1 MQQKLFRYFCMVR
14 KCIILL
20 TYITFLFPIV
30 AKAQKEVKLISSRD
44 YEARKEWGV
53 NRFYKPVFLHEGST
67 LSADSSDYNPT
78 ERFFDAFGNVVITQP
93 NGTVVYADKLHYIK
107 DTRIAILTNNVRMVD
122 VKGAVLTTNHLTYNL
137 NSKIGTYTEGGRII
151 NQTDT
156 LNSKTGYY
164 FENSQDAYF
173 RHDVIVR
180 TPETNIFTDT
190 LRYNSLSKMA
200 YFYGPTNIKGKN
212 GGNLYTENGDYH
224 TETDRA
230 RFGKNN
236 LYTEGSKFLRG
247 DSLYYDGKV
256 GYGRAIKNVVFVDT
270 VQQGI
275 LYGQR
280 GIYLKKEE
288 SITMTEKAYMIMITK
303 SDSTSTDTN
312 SSDSLTTDSV
322 SNPPLLGV
330 DSLDKENQSASQTD
344 SVYMSADTL
353 YSRVIFLKDYIPIEL
368 NLQRDGGDLDV
379 EEDGSEFT
387 EPDDSTS
394 STLSDDS
401 TKTIEA
407 GSDSLSIK
415 FDQDS
420 ISTKKARDL
429 SADSLIKTVAK
440 DSILVK
446 EASKEL
452 SEEAIK
458 KAVAKTTELQND
470 SIVNIQR
477 ALISKELAA
486 DSLLITQ
493 LDIPKIGQADSS
505 FALAQKSALSK
516 PVTDSATLDTAKT
529 RIVKAYHHMRIFKTD
544 LQARADS
551 AYYGYPDSIIRC
563 YGNPMIW
570 AQGSQLSGDTI
581 YMQLK
586 NQKLDN
592 MLLKNNAFI
601 VSTQLDSVKFN
612 QVKGRKITGFF
623 TNNKLDRM
631 FVDGNAES
639 IYYTEEERKI
649 SGMTKSIGSRI
660 KIIFENNAVSNI
672 VNIRKT
678 ETSYSP
684 VAAIQADKEILP
696 GFIWKP
702 KDRPKSKEEIM
713 NPIIEE
719 TKVEQDTVKKGVSD
733 SLKTDSLKVDSTT
746 TTVKKDSVGK
756 EQVISPATGKKK
768 AAQDTLKKEG
778 VDSLKIDRLQA
789 DSTAAKEKGII
800 DKIDDVSKKTEKQKA
815 LQDSVPNNKT
825 IPKNNIDSIPP
836 QKSIPPVT
844 K

>member
-1 MQQKLFRYFCMVR
+1 MQQKLFRYFCTVR

-20 TYITFLFPIV
+20 TCLAFLLPLV
-30 AKAQKEVKLISSRD
+30 VKAQKEVKLISSRD

-53 NRFYKPVFLHEGST
+53 NRFYKPVFMHEGST

-137 NSKIGTYTEGGRII
+137 NSKIGTYTNGGRII

-156 LNSKTGYY
+156 LNSKNGYY

-247 DSLYYDGKV
+247 DSLYYDGKL

-280 GIYLKKEE
+280 GIYLKKDE
-288 SITMTEKAYMIMITK
+288 SITMTEKAYMIMVTK
-303 SDSTSTDTN
+303 SDSTSSPTD
-312 SSDSLTTDSV
+312 SSDSLQVDSLPD
-322 SNPPLLGV
+322 NPPSLI
-330 DSLDKENQSASQTD
+330 DSLDKNNEPREQTD

-353 YSRVIFLKDYIPIEL
+353 YSRVMLLKDYNPIEL

-379 EEDGSEFT
+379 EEDDSEFT
-387 EPDDSTS
+387 EPADSTS
-394 STLSDDS
+394 LDS
-401 TKTIEA
+401 TATMRETT
-407 GSDSLSIK
+407 DSLSVK
-415 FDQDS
+415 PAQDS
-420 ISTKKARDL
+420 IITNQKENL
-429 SADSLIKTVAK
+429 SADSLIKTALK
-440 DSILVK
+440 DS
-446 EASKEL
+446 L
-452 SEEAIK
+452 STKQVPTDLSQEAIK
-458 KAVAKTTELQND
+458 KAVAKTTKLQND
-470 SIVNIQR
+470 SIAKTQR
-477 ALISKELAA
+477 ELISKELAE
-486 DSLLITQ
+486 DSLLIKEI
-493 LDIPKIGQADSS
+493 DIPKVGQADSS
-505 FALAQKSALSK
+505 FALAKKTALNKSS
-516 PVTDSATLDTAKT
+516 TDSTTLDTAKT
-529 RIVKAYHHMRIFKTD
+529 RIVKAYHHMRIFKSD

-563 YGNPMIW
+563 YGKPMIW

-592 MLLKNNAFI
+592 MLLKTNAFI
-601 VSTQLDSVKFN
+601 VSTQLDSAKFN

-623 TNNKLDRM
+623 TDNKLDRM

-639 IYYTEEERKI
+639 IYYTQEENKI

-660 KIIFENNAVSNI
+660 KIIFDNNEVSNI

-684 VAAIQADKEILP
+684 LAAIQADKEILP

-702 KDRPKSKEEIM
+702 KDRPKSKEEVI
-713 NPIIEE
+713 NPISTEQVIEP
-719 TKVEQDTVKKGVSD
+719 DTIKRTAAD
-733 SLKTDSLKVDSTT
+733 SLKTDNLKGDSTT
-746 TTVKKDSVGK
+746 TSAVKGTSVGK
-756 EQVISPATGKKK
+756 KNNTSVK
-768 AAQDTLKKEG
+768 QDTIKTVPNNSKT
-778 VDSLKIDRLQA
+778 DSLKN
-789 DSTAAKEKGII
+789 DSAT
-800 DKIDDVSKKTEKQKA
+800 VS
-815 LQDSVPNNKT
+815 NKDAMVG
-825 IPKNNIDSIPP
+825 KRDSIPAKQDTKKTLKDSIPINKIAPKSNRDSIP
-836 QKSIPPVT
+836 QKATPTTT

>member
-1 MQQKLFRYFCMVR
+1 MQQKLFRYFCTVR

-20 TYITFLFPIV
+20 TCLAFLLPLV
-30 AKAQKEVKLISSRD
+30 VKAQKEVKLISSRD

-107 DTRIAILTNNVRMVD
+107 DTRIAVLTNNVRMVD

-137 NSKIGTYTEGGRII
+137 NSKIGTYTNGGRII

-156 LNSKTGYY
+156 LNSKNGYY

-173 RHDVIVR
+173 RYDVIVR

-247 DSLYYDGKV
+247 DSLYYDGKL

-280 GIYLKKEE
+280 GIYLKKDE

-303 SDSTSTDTN
+303 SDSTNNRAD
-312 SSDSLTTDSV
+312 SSDSLQVDSLPD
-322 SNPPLLGV
+322 SSPSII
-330 DSLDKENQSASQTD
+330 DSLDKNEPTAGQAD

-353 YSRVIFLKDYIPIEL
+353 YSRVILLKDYNPIEL

-387 EPDDSTS
+387 EPDDSTAV
-394 STLSDDS
+394 TASDDS
-401 TKTIEA
+401 TRTA
-407 GSDSLSIK
+407 LATTDSLEAISS
-415 FDQDS
+415 QDS
-420 ISTKKARDL
+420 IAPNQQKDL
-429 SADSLIKTVAK
+429 SADSLMKTVLK
-440 DSILVK
+440 DSLSTK
-446 EASKEL
+446 QAAAEL
-452 SEEAIK
+452 SQEAIK
-458 KAVAKTTELQND
+458 KAVAKVTKLQND
-470 SIVNIQR
+470 SIAKTQR
-477 ALISKELAA
+477 ELISKELAE
-486 DSLLITQ
+486 DSLLIKKM
-493 LDIPKIGQADSS
+493 DIPKIGQADSS
-505 FALAQKSALSK
+505 FALAKRTALNK
-516 PVTDSATLDTAKT
+516 PTTDSATLDTAKT
-529 RIVKAYHHMRIFKTD
+529 RIVKAYHHMRIFKSD

-563 YGNPMIW
+563 YGSPMIW

-592 MLLKNNAFI
+592 MLLKTNAFI

-639 IYYTEEERKI
+639 IYYTQEENKI

-660 KIIFENNAVSNI
+660 KIIFDNNEVSNI

-684 VAAIQADKEILP
+684 LAAIQADKEILP

-702 KDRPKSKEEIM
+702 KDRPKSKEEII
-713 NPIIEE
+713 NPITLEK
-719 TKVEQDTVKKGVSD
+719 TTEQDTINKTSADSSKTDSLKQKGITKPGNKDTVVSKKDNASVKQDTLKKAPN
-733 SLKTDSLKVDSTT
+733 SLKTDSLKSDSTT
-746 TTVKKDSVGK
+746 TATKDTVVSK
-756 EQVISPATGKKK
+756 EDLVPTK
-768 AAQDTLKKEG
+768 QDT
-778 VDSLKIDRLQA
+778 
-789 DSTAAKEKGII
+789 
-800 DKIDDVSKKTEKQKA
+800 QKA
-815 LQDSVPNNKT
+815 
-825 IPKNNIDSIPP
+825 PKDSIPNNRIIPKSTSDSIP
-836 QKSIPPVT
+836 QKAAPTTT

>member
-1 MQQKLFRYFCMVR
+1 MQQKLFRYFCTVR

-20 TYITFLFPIV
+20 TCLAFLLPLAV
-30 AKAQKEVKLISSRD
+30 KAQKEVKLISSRD

-107 DTRIAILTNNVRMVD
+107 DTRTAILTNNVRMVD

-137 NSKIGTYTEGGRII
+137 NSKVGTYTNGGRII

-156 LNSKTGYY
+156 LNSKNGYY

-173 RHDVIVR
+173 RHNVIVR

-247 DSLYYDGKV
+247 DSLYYDGKL

-280 GIYLKKEE
+280 GIYLKKDE

-303 SDSTSTDTN
+303 SDSTNNRAD
-312 SSDSLTTDSV
+312 SSDSLQVDSV
-322 SNPPLLGV
+322 PDSSPSII
-330 DSLDKENQSASQTD
+330 DSLDKKEPPAGQAD

-353 YSRVIFLKDYIPIEL
+353 YSRVILLKDYNPIEL

-387 EPDDSTS
+387 EPDDSTAV
-394 STLSDDS
+394 TASDDS
-401 TKTIEA
+401 TKTA
-407 GSDSLSIK
+407 LATTDSLSAIPS
-415 FDQDS
+415 QDS
-420 ISTKKARDL
+420 IAPKQQKDL
-429 SADSLIKTVAK
+429 SADSLMKTVLK
-440 DSILVK
+440 DSLSTK
-446 EASKEL
+446 QAAAEL
-452 SEEAIK
+452 SQEAIK
-458 KAVAKTTELQND
+458 KAVVKATKLQND
-470 SIVNIQR
+470 SIAKTQR
-477 ALISKELAA
+477 ELISKELAE
-486 DSLLITQ
+486 DSLLIKKM
-493 LDIPKIGQADSS
+493 DIPKIGQADSS
-505 FALAQKSALSK
+505 FALAKKTALNK
-516 PVTDSATLDTAKT
+516 PTADSTTLDTTKT
-529 RIVKAYHHMRIFKTD
+529 RIVKAYHHMRIFKSD

-563 YGNPMIW
+563 YGSPMIW

-592 MLLKNNAFI
+592 MLLKTNAFI
-601 VSTQLDSVKFN
+601 VSTQLDSAKFN

-639 IYYTEEERKI
+639 IYYTQEENKI

-660 KIIFENNAVSNI
+660 KIIFENNEVSNI

-684 VAAIQADKEILP
+684 LAAIQADKEILP

-702 KDRPKSKEEIM
+702 KDRPKSKEEII
-713 NPIIEE
+713 NPIVEE
-719 TKVEQDTVKKGVSD
+719 KTTERDTINKASADSSKTDSLKQRGITKPGDKDTIVGKKDNAPVKQDTLKKAPD
-733 SLKTDSLKVDSTT
+733 SLKTDSLTS
-746 TTVKKDSVGK
+746 
-756 EQVISPATGKKK
+756 
-768 AAQDTLKKEG
+768 
-778 VDSLKIDRLQA
+778 
-789 DSTAAKEKGII
+789 DSTAAATK
-800 DKIDDVSKKTEKQKA
+800 DTVVSKEDFAPAKQDTQKTLK
-815 LQDSVPNNKT
+815 
-825 IPKNNIDSIPP
+825 DSIPINRIVPKSNRDSIP
-836 QKSIPPVT
+836 QKAAPTTT